1 MDCARRTGQGGAED
15 DGGFLERLLASLAT
29 PAELAQAAQPRM
41 PEQTLRVLAQFVH
54 NDLLLASMGVSKEV
68 SQYGSRL
75 VGMALSGARQQW
87 NQVSPSML

>member
-1 MDCARRTGQGGAED
+1 
-15 DGGFLERLLASLAT
+15 
-29 PAELAQAAQPRM
+29 M